1 VWRGH
6 CEREGLLSGVKK
18 ARRGWMMKRKEGI
31 DNGAKMQGQGSLCC
45 VAVSRELD
53 VRSGCLKWQV
63 PERRSR
69 WMDE

>member
-1 VWRGH
+1 
-6 CEREGLLSGVKK
+6 
-18 ARRGWMMKRKEGI
+18 MMKRKEGI